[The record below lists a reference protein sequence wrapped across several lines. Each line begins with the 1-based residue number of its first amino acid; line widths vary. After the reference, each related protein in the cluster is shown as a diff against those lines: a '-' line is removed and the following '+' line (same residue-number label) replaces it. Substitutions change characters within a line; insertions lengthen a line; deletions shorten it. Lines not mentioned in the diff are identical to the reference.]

1 MTDRDKLAGALD
13 ETVMFAPQDKM
24 VDTLLD
30 KLRVT
35 GLAVVPRKATG
46 EMLHAI
52 AKSMSPGR
60 RPTQA
65 RVSVA
70 KKHAIRYAAAI
81 AAGEV
86 K

>member
-1 MTDRDKLAGALD
+1 MTDREKLVELLALLQPYEHWNID
-13 ETVMFAPQDKM
+13 DF
-24 VDTLLD
+24 
-30 KLRVT
+30 LRNLCAA